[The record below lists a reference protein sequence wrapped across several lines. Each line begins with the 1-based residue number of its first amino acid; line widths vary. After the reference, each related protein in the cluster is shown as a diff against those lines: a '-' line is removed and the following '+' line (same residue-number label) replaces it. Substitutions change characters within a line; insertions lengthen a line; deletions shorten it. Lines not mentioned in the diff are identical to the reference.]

1 MPEIQLDAKVGRPTG
16 SRASRRLR
24 AAGQVPGVIYG
35 HGVDPLPVAV
45 DGRELRAALSGPAG
59 LNALLALRADGNTY
73 LTMAKELQR
82 HPVRGTVAHVDFV
95 VVRRDEP
102 VTAEVPIMLVG
113 EAEEVHRGDGVVDQQ
128 LFSLHVRAL
137 PTNIPESVEVDV
149 SGLAIG
155 HTIRAGD
162 LDLPPGVEAEV
173 DADLAVVVGQPPQ
186 VTAADLGE
194 AAEEAEAGEAP
205 PAEGGP
211 GAEAGPSGAEPATGE
226 AAASEAA
233 GS

>member
-24 AAGQVPGVIYG
+24 AGGQIPGVIYG
-35 HGVDPLPVAV
+35 HGIDPLPVAV
-45 DGRELRAALSGPAG
+45 DGRELRSALSGPAG

-95 VVRRDEP
+95 VVRRDEL
-102 VTAEVPIMLVG
+102 VVAEVPVVLVG
-113 EAEEVHRGDGVVDQQ
+113 EAEEVHRGDGMVDQQ
-128 LFSLHVRAL
+128 LFALHVRAL
-137 PTNIPESVEVDV
+137 PTNIPESIEVDV
-149 SGLAIG
+149 SGLTIG

-162 LDLPPGVEAEV
+162 LNLPRGVESEV
-173 DADLAVVVGQPPQ
+173 DADLPVVVGQPPQ

-194 AAEEAEAGEAP
+194 AAEVEEGGEAGAG
-205 PAEGGP
+205 PAH
-211 GAEAGPSGAEPATGE
+211 EAGPAGAEPARGQAPAGE
-226 AAASEAA
+226 AAE
-233 GS
+233 G